1 MKVILYF
8 LYQLLPYYVIVL
20 IRGLFQELT
29 YDNCWRALARQKPI
43 LYDSEKKPKLSDVR
57 SETCAVGYL
66 IILPVE
72 FNNSTIELHVA
83 TRRKKSLQL
92 YCTVYFDFLS
102 LMRFDMTCDVTLRDC
117 SSFGKLTNS
126 CYFNNVS
133 LHNKSGNP
141 STKGFVGLL
150 NQILAFVTF
159 FSQVKKNIVAL
170 LLFHKIPFTVKL
182 SEA

>member
-29 YDNCWRALARQKPI
+29 YDNCWRALARRKPI
-43 LYDSEKKPKLSDVR
+43 LYDSEKKAKLSDVR
-57 SETCAVGYL
+57 SETCAVDYL

-92 YCTVYFDFLS
+92 YCTVCFDFLS

-117 SSFGKLTNS
+117 SSFGKPGAGENTLRRLALFVYLDHLTKND
-126 CYFNNVS
+126 VT
-133 LHNKSGNP
+133 SG
-141 STKGFVGLL
+141 
-150 NQILAFVTF
+150 
-159 FSQVKKNIVAL
+159 KKVR
-170 LLFHKIPFTVKL
+170 
-182 SEA
+182 